1 LDSTNTAKTAFLVS
15 AQAVLHVGIAGSYL
29 SHNPASMH
37 ISSVAGL
44 YSAGMTCPHATK
56 TLLVLPP
63 LSSCLI
69 KLTLD
74 ITHSMVRDNV
84 WFRIYIHY
92 VFYFCV
98 VVLVLIILYVNCCI
112 PLHCYSV
119 LSTVFY
125 SYQLAF

>member
-1 LDSTNTAKTAFLVS
+1 
-15 AQAVLHVGIAGSYL
+15 
-29 SHNPASMH
+29 MH

-84 WFRIYIHY
+84 WFRINSIESL
-92 VFYFCV
+92 CV
-98 VVLVLIILYVNCCI
+98 LFLCCGFGLNNFICKLLYSIALLLGVVNCI
-112 PLHCYSV
+112 LLVSVSV
-119 LSTVFY
+119 L
-125 SYQLAF
+125 A